1 MIQWLAI
8 ALGGVLGALSRHA
21 VVLAC
26 ASCRG
31 LPWGVLLANVSG
43 CFLAGIV
50 FVLTARPGV
59 DPLWRLFLSVGFL
72 GAYTTFSAFSVDTL
86 NLLLA
91 GDLLRAGANAF
102 ANLVFCLLACGLGMG
117 LAKAAF

>member
-1 MIQWLAI
+1 MTQWLVI
-8 ALGGVLGALSRHA
+8 ALGGVLGALSRHG

-26 ASCRG
+26 APCRG

-43 CFLAGIV
+43 CFAAGV
-50 FVLTARPGV
+50 LFVLTARPGV

-72 GAYTTFSAFSVDTL
+72 GAYTTFSAFSVDTM

-91 GDLLRAGANAF
+91 GDTLRAAANAV
-102 ANLVFCLLACGLGMG
+102 ANLVLCLVACGLGMG

>member
-1 MIQWLAI
+1 MTQWLAI
-8 ALGGVLGALSRHA
+8 AFGGVLGALARHG

-26 ASCRG
+26 ADCRG
-31 LPWGVLLANVSG
+31 LPWGVLAANVSG
-43 CFLAGIV
+43 CFLAGVV

-91 GDLLRAGANAF
+91 GEVVRAAVNAL
-102 ANLVFCLLACGLGMG
+102 ANLALCLLACGLGMG
-117 LAKAAF
+117 LARTAF

>member
-1 MIQWLAI
+1 MQK
-8 ALGGVLGALSRHA
+8 
-21 VVLAC
+21 
-26 ASCRG
+26 
-31 LPWGVLLANVSG
+31 
-43 CFLAGIV
+43 FLQDQ
-50 FVLTARPGV
+50 LWSDQRR
-59 DPLWRLFLSVGFL
+59 LWRLFLSVGFL

-102 ANLVFCLLACGLGMG
+102 ANFVLCLLACGLGMG

>member
-1 MIQWLAI
+1 MQWLAI
-8 ALGGVLGALSRHA
+8 ALGGVLGALARHG

-26 ASCRG
+26 SACRG
-31 LPWGVLLANVSG
+31 LPWGVLAANVSG

-72 GAYTTFSAFSVDTL
+72 GAYTTFSAFSVDTM

-91 GDLLRAGANAF
+91 GDTLRAAMNAA
-102 ANLVFCLLACGLGMG
+102 ANLVLCLAACGLGMG
-117 LAKAAF
+117 LARAAL